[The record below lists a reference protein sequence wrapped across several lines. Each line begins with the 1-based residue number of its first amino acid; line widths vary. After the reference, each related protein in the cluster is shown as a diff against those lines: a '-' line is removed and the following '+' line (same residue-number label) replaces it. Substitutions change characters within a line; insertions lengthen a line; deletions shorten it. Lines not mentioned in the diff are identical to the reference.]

1 MAEEVTKPS
10 SFAWSPDSGRVLL
23 AQRKEVSVVPVPS
36 SDTAHIKCQTQ
47 KGLSYWDLP
56 IWSPDGKLI
65 AACGSRQPDTSWHTD
80 IRIWNSETG
89 NLVNS
94 LDAKQT
100 IETMSWT
107 PDGKQFV
114 YSEPGMLH
122 VLASDTMKEIHAE
135 KTDDVQAIRFRFSP
149 NGKQLVYKDC
159 QFIYIRDLNTLH
171 QVMKI
176 EAAKSGFFGFELSQ
190 DGNYVLIENAGTVAI
205 CDTRTGYY
213 LGHEKFPDTT
223 SADWEPS
230 GKSIVLWRNSLPPR
244 FVAVNLAARNSET
257 SVFEGGKIGSPG
269 WENQPSPKS
278 LEECYENF
286 DKHLSPQQIKRFK
299 DTKEN
304 RLSEFGGRSWISD
317 SMMADV
323 YDKWG
328 SNDLRKWFQTRGIFD
343 PRDVTDIML
352 VSYSRHLN
360 SKPIELDAQI
370 YRHRAWWN
378 REGPAI
384 VHENRQ
390 LSEQLM
396 TAAMK
401 TQNGHLLTIGN
412 LPGRI
417 KVVCFADTECKPT
430 ADLLKGLRDLRQ
442 KYDPTSVSMSVVV
455 LDCKALD
462 IHKTKVSDGV
472 FDSPGE
478 IASVL
483 KDPNSGLLVVYGSRT
498 VWNDLRS
505 FTHRQMR
512 WLPQTF
518 IMAEN
523 GLVVTS
529 LNGAALGDD
538 DFVEHLNEQISLALD
553 RSHE

>member
-1 MAEEVTKPS
+1 
-10 SFAWSPDSGRVLL
+10 
-23 AQRKEVSVVPVPS
+23 
-36 SDTAHIKCQTQ
+36 
-47 KGLSYWDLP
+47 
-56 IWSPDGKLI
+56 
-65 AACGSRQPDTSWHTD
+65 
-80 IRIWNSETG
+80 
-89 NLVNS
+89 
-94 LDAKQT
+94 
-100 IETMSWT
+100 
-107 PDGKQFV
+107 
-114 YSEPGMLH
+114 
-122 VLASDTMKEIHAE
+122 
-135 KTDDVQAIRFRFSP
+135 
-149 NGKQLVYKDC
+149 
-159 QFIYIRDLNTLH
+159 
-171 QVMKI
+171 
-176 EAAKSGFFGFELSQ
+176 
-190 DGNYVLIENAGTVAI
+190 
-205 CDTRTGYY
+205 
-213 LGHEKFPDTT
+213 
-223 SADWEPS
+223 
-230 GKSIVLWRNSLPPR
+230 
-244 FVAVNLAARNSET
+244 
-257 SVFEGGKIGSPG
+257 
-269 WENQPSPKS
+269 
-278 LEECYENF
+278 
-286 DKHLSPQQIKRFK
+286 
-299 DTKEN
+299 
-304 RLSEFGGRSWISD
+304 
-317 SMMADV
+317 MADV

-352 VSYSRHLN
+352 VSYSASSQFETDRTGCTRFIGTGLGGT
-360 SKPIELDAQI
+360 
-370 YRHRAWWN
+370 

-384 VHENRQ
+384 VHENKQ

-430 ADLLKGLRDLRQ
+430 ADLLKGLRHLRQ
-442 KYDPTSVSMSVVV
+442 KSDPTSVSMSVVV